1 MFPYEN
7 IWFLSEK
14 PNPLDFRGN
23 PLNIYQVYFKA
34 YSTDLF
40 VFVLLILQQTPI
52 LDEDILLVL
61 NQHL

>member
-14 PNPLDFRGN
+14 PNPLDFTGN

-52 LDEDILLVL
+52 LDEDILLAL